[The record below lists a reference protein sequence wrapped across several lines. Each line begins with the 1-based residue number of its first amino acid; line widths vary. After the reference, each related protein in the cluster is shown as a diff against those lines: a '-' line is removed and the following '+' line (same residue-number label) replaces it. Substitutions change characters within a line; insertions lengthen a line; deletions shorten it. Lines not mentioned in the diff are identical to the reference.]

1 MNAAA
6 KKSPATAA
14 KQIKL
19 TLVRSLAAQLQMHR
33 NCVNGLGLKKMHQS
47 VVVSA
52 TPEIMGMVNKSR
64 FMLKVEEVN

>member
-1 MNAAA
+1 MSNAT
-6 KKSPATAA
+6 P

-47 VVVSA
+47 VTVAA
-52 TPEIMGMVNKSR
+52 TPENMGMINKSR

>member
-1 MNAAA
+1 MNAVAH
-6 KKSPATAA
+6 

-19 TLVRSLAAQLQMHR
+19 TLVRSLAAQLKMHV

-47 VVVSA
+47 VVVTA
-52 TPEIMGMVNKSR
+52 TPEVMGMVNKSR